1 MYLLLLRLF
10 TTAITGA
17 DKLFN
22 ADINGADYPIA
33 LKGVDG
39 AYPAC
44 ILIFTSSSSL
54 LLALYYD

>member
-1 MYLLLLRLF
+1 MYLFLFRLF
-10 TTAITGA
+10 TTDITGV

-22 ADINGADYPIA
+22 ADISGADYPIA

-44 ILIFTSSSSL
+44 ILIFTSTSSL
-54 LLALYYD
+54 LLARYY